1 MQLNHNVI
9 KTNSNFIK
17 EKSNKYLLRKHND
30 IFSENK
36 FITI

>member
-17 EKSNKYLLRKHND
+17 EKSEKYLMRKQNV
-30 IFSENK
+30 
-36 FITI
+36 